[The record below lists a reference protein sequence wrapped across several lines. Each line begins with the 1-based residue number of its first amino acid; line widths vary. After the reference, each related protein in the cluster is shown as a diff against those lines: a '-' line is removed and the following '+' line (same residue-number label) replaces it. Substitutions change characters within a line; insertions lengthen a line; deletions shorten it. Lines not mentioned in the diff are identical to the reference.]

1 MSDLSR
7 IDQNGVATTTT
18 AKRNGRL
25 SKKVVD
31 VVRPDESVINADIQ
45 ATALEMIGEIA
56 AEHRQIIEGTEAAIA
71 TIQAASAQ
79 HLVNVRNNAAIQ
91 TLTAAQG
98 LTKSLGK
105 GELFRGAANS
115 AATDFVASLAIPAE

>member
-7 IDQNGVATTTT
+7 IDQNGVATTT
-18 AKRNGRL
+18 AGKRAGRL
-25 SKKVVD
+25 SKKAVD
-31 VVRPDESVINADIQ
+31 VVRPDESVINAGIQ

-56 AEHRQIIEGTEAAIA
+56 AEHREIIEGTSAAVA
-71 TIQAASAQ
+71 TIQAATAQ
-79 HLVNVRNNAAIQ
+79 HLVNMRNNAAND
-91 TLTAAQG
+91 TLAAAAA

-105 GELFRGAANS
+105 GDLFRGAANS

>member
-7 IDQNGVATTTT
+7 IDQNGVAATTT

-31 VVRPDESVINADIQ
+31 VALPDLSVNADIQ
-45 ATALEMIGEIA
+45 ATALGMIGEIA
-56 AEHRQIIEGTEAAIA
+56 AEHREIIEGTSAAVA
-71 TIQAASAQ
+71 TIQAATAQ
-79 HLVNVRNNAAIQ
+79 HLVNMRNNAANE